1 MSKTAILAVLGVTA
15 LLLTQACQTQ
25 HKVQVEPV
33 EVKPIHITVDVN
45 VKIDRAL
52 EDYFGEI
59 DELNQ

>member
-1 MSKTAILAVLGVTA
+1 MSRTAFTIALGAIILLINPS
-15 LLLTQACQTQ
+15 CQTQ

-33 EVKPIHITVDVN
+33 EVKPVHITVDVN

-59 DELNQ
+59 DELSE